1 MLSLEVCQMHMM
13 VRHLPATKIPH
24 VLQPNKTGCEGN
36 GFDAIRDDF
45 STDIRFVS
53 DGHGFGIE
61 SIGDILREQGVPMPL
76 ELLQRLNHYCY
87 SAWGRKTP
95 RKSLTQDELKLVASM
110 NLFVHNDEPTGM
122 AYVTWSGFRSLV
134 REPRAEVYVP
144 WAICVQLV

>member
-1 MLSLEVCQMHMM
+1 MYYNQ
-13 VRHLPATKIPH
+13 TKLA
-24 VLQPNKTGCEGN
+24 VEGN

-87 SAWGRKTP
+87 SAWGAEDAT

-122 AYVTWSGFRSLV
+122 DY
-134 REPRAEVYVP
+134 
-144 WAICVQLV
+144 VQLVRDFDRLYVNHGPKFMSPGRFAFNSFEYF